1 MKSIHV
7 SFSDSKYMS
16 SIIRNF
22 DIEAPHDDRRRVGV
36 MRERNEE
43 NKHWG
48 YSTNLMLYDDPWKI
62 KKLLT
67 KSDLGNLSRLLLPK
81 KSIEDLVLPVLSV
94 ESKREAK
101 TEKGTK
107 ITIWDVDT
115 QSMHYLVFKFWVS
128 SRSYVFIDNWTKE
141 FVNRRSL
148 QINDEIGFHW
158 NSYKNQF
165 DFSVLARASS
175 ARDQT
180 P

>member
-1 MKSIHV
+1 M
-7 SFSDSKYMS
+7 
-16 SIIRNF
+16 RNSVNK
-22 DIEAPHDDRRRVGV
+22 DDGRMRTNV
-36 MRERNEE
+36 MREREE
-43 NKHWG
+43 EDNHWD
-48 YSTNLMLYDDPWKI
+48 YSTKLMLYDDPWKI

-101 TEKGTK
+101 TEEGTK

>member
-1 MKSIHV
+1 MK
-7 SFSDSKYMS
+7 KT
-16 SIIRNF
+16 
-22 DIEAPHDDRRRVGV
+22 DIG
-36 MRERNEE
+36 
-43 NKHWG
+43 
-48 YSTNLMLYDDPWKI
+48 I

-94 ESKREAK
+94 ESQREAK
-101 TEKGTK
+101 TEGN
-107 ITIWDVDT
+107 
-115 QSMHYLVFKFWVS
+115 QNYYLGCGYPIHALS
-128 SRSYVFIDNWTKE
+128 C
-141 FVNRRSL
+141 L

>member
-1 MKSIHV
+1 
-7 SFSDSKYMS
+7 
-16 SIIRNF
+16 
-22 DIEAPHDDRRRVGV
+22 
-36 MRERNEE
+36 
-43 NKHWG
+43 
-48 YSTNLMLYDDPWKI
+48 
-62 KKLLT
+62 
-67 KSDLGNLSRLLLPK
+67 
-81 KSIEDLVLPVLSV
+81 
-94 ESKREAK
+94 
-101 TEKGTK
+101 
-107 ITIWDVDT
+107 
-115 QSMHYLVFKFWVS
+115 MHYLVFKFWVS

>member
-36 MRERNEE
+36 MRESEE
-43 NKHWG
+43 EGNHWG
-48 YSTNLMLYDDPWKI
+48 YSTKLMLYDDPWKI

-81 KSIEDLVLPVLSV
+81 ELIEDLVLPVLSV

-101 TEKGTK
+101 TEEGTK
-107 ITIWDVDT
+107 ITIWDQKKKHV
-115 QSMHYLVFKFWVS
+115 
-128 SRSYVFIDNWTKE
+128 
-141 FVNRRSL
+141 
-148 QINDEIGFHW
+148 
-158 NSYKNQF
+158 
-165 DFSVLARASS
+165 
-175 ARDQT
+175 
-180 P
+180 